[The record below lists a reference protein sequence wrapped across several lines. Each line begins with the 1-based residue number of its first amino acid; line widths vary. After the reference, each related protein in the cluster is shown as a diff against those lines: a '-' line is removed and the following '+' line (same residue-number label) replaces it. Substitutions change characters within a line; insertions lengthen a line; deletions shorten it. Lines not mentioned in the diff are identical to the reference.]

1 MFAETFDRRPR
12 QVIEVAGESVG
23 VLEIE
28 ERADELY
35 LALIELTA
43 ACRGKGLGT
52 DILRWL
58 LRRAEEQNL
67 PLRLH
72 VLEVNRRA
80 VAFYE
85 REGLLIVDSETL
97 KLLMSSE
104 PLSFFRGAQCRLG
117 RI

>member
-1 MFAETFDRRPR
+1 MFAEAFERRPR
-12 QVIEVAGESVG
+12 QVIDVAGESVG

-28 ERADELY
+28 QRPDGLY
-35 LALIELTA
+35 LTLIELPA
-43 ACRGKGLGT
+43 ACRDKNLGAH
-52 DILRWL
+52 ILRWL

-72 VLEVNRRA
+72 VLKVNRRA

-85 REGLLIVDSETL
+85 REGLRIVDSEPL